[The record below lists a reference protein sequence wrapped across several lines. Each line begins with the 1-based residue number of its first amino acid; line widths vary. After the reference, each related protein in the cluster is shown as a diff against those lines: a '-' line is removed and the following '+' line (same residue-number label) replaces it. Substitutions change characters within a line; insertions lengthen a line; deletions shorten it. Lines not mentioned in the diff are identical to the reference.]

1 MSKEIFRNYPS
12 KVEDIM
18 KDVISGRLGLPDLQR
33 PFVWSDNKV
42 RDLLDSMMKGFPIG
56 YIMIWDAPDDYDN
69 AKSIGDTTKVISK
82 PKDLVIDGQQRI
94 TSLLSAIYGIK
105 IIDVKYRKRP
115 IRISFNPVSRA
126 FEVWTAATE
135 KDQNWISD
143 ISTAFKADEEH
154 CLSKFRRQVYSDIDS
169 SRVKK
174 GLEPLTE
181 EEKDAIEN
189 NIKDLLDLKKYTIPV
204 MEILS
209 DAQEDDVSEIFKR
222 VNSGGQKLNEQNFIE
237 TLLAVYDNEVHAKIN
252 DFCRDSHKPAPGTS
266 YNHVIVVTP
275 AHLIRVAVGLGFHRA
290 RLRYAYMIM
299 RGKDLQTGH
308 TSPETRK
315 VNLAQ
320 FKAALNVAT
329 DLNNWHAYINLCKST
344 GYLNG
349 GMVSSNNAII
359 YGYMFYLIG
368 RFQYHV
374 TAMPLEKICKKW
386 LFTSMLTGYYTQ
398 SSPETTTEH
407 QFADLRSVTTPQGYI
422 DYFEKEIQGLLT
434 DDFFNITLVN
444 SLNSSAAISPEWNAY
459 TASLN
464 ILSTPMLFSTTY
476 LVSILTPGSDGRK
489 KSLDKHHI
497 FPKHHLEKMGITDD
511 RVRNQIAN
519 FTYLDYQ
526 TNIFISDRAPELY
539 VDEFRTKLGEEGYKK
554 TCAENAL
561 PENFKNMP
569 YDQFLSERRKLMA
582 GIIKKAYLKL
592 CE

>member
-69 AKSIGDTTKVISK
+69 AKSIGDTAKVISK

-115 IRISFNPVSRA
+115 IRISFNPMSRA

-169 SRVKK
+169 SRSKK
-174 GLEPLTE
+174 GLEALTE

-299 RGKDLQTGH
+299 RGKDLQTGY

-315 VNLAQ
+315 ANLAQ

-349 GMVSSNNAII
+349 GMVSSNNAIV

-368 RFQYHV
+368 KLQYHV

-539 VDEFRTKLGEEGYKK
+539 VDKFRTKLGEEGYKK

-561 PENFKNMP
+561 PENFENMP

-582 GIIKKAYLKL
+582 GIIKRAYLKL

>member
-12 KVEDIM
+12 KVEDLM
-18 KDVISGRLGLPDLQR
+18 KDVISGKLGLPDLQR

-105 IIDVKYRKRP
+105 IIDVKYRTRP
-115 IRISFNPVSRA
+115 IRISFNPLSRA

-143 ISTAFKADEEH
+143 ISAAFKADEEH
-154 CLSKFRRQVYSDIDS
+154 CLSKFRRQVCSDIDS
-169 SRVKK
+169 SRAKK
-174 GLEPLTE
+174 GLEPLTDE
-181 EEKDAIEN
+181 EIDAIEH
-189 NIKDLLDLKKYTIPV
+189 NINDLLDLKKYNIPV

-315 VNLAQ
+315 ENLAQ
-320 FKAALNVAT
+320 FKEALNVAT

-349 GMVSSNNAII
+349 GMISSNNAIV

-368 RFQYHV
+368 KFQYRV
-374 TAMPLEKICKKW
+374 SAMPLEKICKKW

-398 SSPETTTEH
+398 SSPETTVEH
-407 QFADLRSVTTPQGYI
+407 QFADLRSLTTAEEYVN
-422 DYFEKEIQGLLT
+422 YFEKEIQGLLT

-444 SLNSSAAISPEWNAY
+444 SLNSSAAISPEWNTY

-489 KSLDKHHI
+489 RSLDKHHI

-511 RVRNQIAN
+511 RIRNQIAN

-539 VDEFRTKLGEEGYKK
+539 VDEFRSKLGEEGYKK
-554 TCAENAL
+554 TCTENAL
-561 PENFKNMP
+561 PEDFEKMP
-569 YDQFLSERRKLMA
+569 YDQFLAERRKLMA
-582 GIIKKAYLKL
+582 GIIKKAYLRL

>member
-209 DAQEDDVSEIFKR
+209 DAQEDDVSEIFR
-222 VNSGGQKLNEQNFIE
+222 WPEAERTELYRNPVGCLRQRGTRQNQRFLSRQPQ
-237 TLLAVYDNEVHAKIN
+237 T
-252 DFCRDSHKPAPGTS
+252 CTW
-266 YNHVIVVTP
+266 
-275 AHLIRVAVGLGFHRA
+275 HLIQSCHR
-290 RLRYAYMIM
+290 RYACPPHSRCCWPWIP
-299 RGKDLQTGH
+299 
-308 TSPETRK
+308 SCP
-315 VNLAQ
+315 LA
-320 FKAALNVAT
+320 LRLH
-329 DLNNWHAYINLCKST
+329 DHA
-344 GYLNG
+344 
-349 GMVSSNNAII
+349 
-359 YGYMFYLIG
+359 
-368 RFQYHV
+368 
-374 TAMPLEKICKKW
+374 W
-386 LFTSMLTGYYTQ
+386 
-398 SSPETTTEH
+398 
-407 QFADLRSVTTPQGYI
+407 
-422 DYFEKEIQGLLT
+422 
-434 DDFFNITLVN
+434 
-444 SLNSSAAISPEWNAY
+444 
-459 TASLN
+459 
-464 ILSTPMLFSTTY
+464 
-476 LVSILTPGSDGRK
+476 
-489 KSLDKHHI
+489 
-497 FPKHHLEKMGITDD
+497 
-511 RVRNQIAN
+511 
-519 FTYLDYQ
+519 
-526 TNIFISDRAPELY
+526 
-539 VDEFRTKLGEEGYKK
+539 
-554 TCAENAL
+554 
-561 PENFKNMP
+561 
-569 YDQFLSERRKLMA
+569 
-582 GIIKKAYLKL
+582 
-592 CE
+592 